1 MSKIKKIN
9 PNGAA
14 IDIGA
19 AKIFVCADE
28 NGYKAF
34 GCFTEDFKEAAVYMK
49 EKGISCV
56 AMEATGVY
64 WIPLKDILEEEGL
77 TVDLVRAG
85 DAKQL
90 PGRDKTDGE
99 DCQWIRT
106 LYQRG
111 LLRPC
116 IIPEATIR
124 ELRTYM
130 RMRQD
135 HIEMAAQ
142 HIQHMQKAF
151 TLMNLRLPQ
160 VISQITGASGRRIVD
175 AILNGE
181 RDAEKLVLL
190 CDKQILKRKRTDVIL
205 SLQGNYKEEYLFMLG
220 QAYKAWGFYN
230 NLIEECD
237 LKINAW
243 LNRNNSGKPALKY
256 ISKEKPIRHHKPAIE
271 NFHEKMLLLNDGNDA
286 SQLPGFTD
294 YRAIQVVAEV
304 GQDLSKWK
312 NEKHFTSWLGLTP
325 KKHAS
330 GKMKRHQRGIA
341 NTKAGQLFKEAAF
354 TLLKSKNIALG
365 HFARRLRAL
374 KGPAIAI
381 KATARK
387 LAIMYYHIHTKGMQY
402 VEQGIDSYE
411 KQVKKTELTKLT
423 KWAFKMGYT
432 LSANNGL
439 VHQ

>member
-9 PNGAA
+9 PHGAG

-19 AKIFVCADE
+19 EKIFVCADDE
-28 NGYKAF
+28 GYKAF
-34 GCFTEDFKEAAVYMK
+34 GCFTEEFKKAAAYLK
-49 EKGISCV
+49 EKQVSSV

-64 WIPLKDILEEEGL
+64 WLPLKDILEEDGL
-77 TVDLVRAG
+77 IVDLVRAG

-116 IIPEATIR
+116 IMPEAAIR
-124 ELRTYM
+124 ELRMYM
-130 RMRQD
+130 RTRHD

-151 TLMNLRLPQ
+151 ILMNLRLPQ
-160 VISQITGASGRRIVD
+160 VISQITGVSGKRIIE
-175 AILNGE
+175 AILSGE
-181 RDAEKLVLL
+181 RDAEKLVML
-190 CDKQILKRKRTDVIL
+190 CDKQILKKKKQDVIL
-205 SLQGNYKEEYLFMLG
+205 SLQGNYKEEYLFMLA
-220 QAYKAWGFYN
+220 QAYKAWNFYN
-230 NLIEECD
+230 GLIAECD
-237 LKINAW
+237 VQINAW
-243 LNRNNSGKPALKY
+243 LKKSNHGKSPLQEV
-256 ISKEKPIRHHKPAIE
+256 SKAKPIRHHKPEIE
-271 NFHEKMLLLNDGNDA
+271 NFHEKILLLNDGKDA

-294 YRAIQVVAEV
+294 YRAIQVIAEV
-304 GQDLSKWK
+304 GQDMSKWK
-312 NEKHFTSWLGLTP
+312 NEKHFASWLGLTP
-325 KKHAS
+325 KKYSS
-330 GKMKRHQRGIA
+330 GKMKRHQRGKA

-365 HFARRLRAL
+365 SFARRLRAL

-387 LAIMYYHIHTKGMQY
+387 LAIMYYHIQTKGMQY
-402 VEQGIDSYE
+402 VEQGIEMYE
-411 KQVKKTELTKLT
+411 KQMKQTEITKLT
-423 KWAFKMGYT
+423 RWAFKMGYS
-432 LSANNGL
+432 LSTNNGV